1 VGLPEEHVRARLQ
14 PCRRATAGGVAL
26 AAEGMSTP
34 KRHESMPG
42 TYFVTSRTWE
52 SRALFIHAEPCRIFV
67 ESLLHYRQQGAYLLH
82 AFVLMPDHFHL
93 LITPA
98 TNKTME
104 RAIQYVKGGSARRLS
119 LERNMHFPVRQRGF
133 SDHRVRD
140 GADYESHVHYIGEN
154 PVRKKLVETAK
165 EYLWSSASG
174 SCALDGPP
182 QGLKPQERGEQAI
195 VRHG

>member
-1 VGLPEEHVRARLQ
+1 
-14 PCRRATAGGVAL
+14 
-26 AAEGMSTP
+26 MSIP

-42 TYFVTSRTWE
+42 TYFVSSRTWE
-52 SRALFIHAEPCRIFV
+52 SRALFIHSETCQIFV
-67 ESLLHYRQQGAYLLH
+67 DSLMHYRQEGAYLLH

-98 TNKTME
+98 RDKTIE

-119 LERNMHFPVRQRGF
+119 LERNMHFPVWQRGF

-140 GADYESHVHYIGEN
+140 WTDYQNHLRYIWEN
-154 PVRKKLVETAK
+154 PVRKKLAATAE
-165 EYLWSSASG
+165 EYLWSSAGG
-174 SCALDGPP
+174 SYAVDEPP
-182 QGLKPQERGEQAI
+182 QGLKPQERGEQAV